1 MTRADR
7 ADRGERA
14 EGIDEKDEA
23 GRYVRTWG
31 AAVAAGWGPAARDAA
46 LWAGVAGVGVFA
58 HREQAYPSPVLQL
71 VLPLLV
77 LAVAVPA
84 GRTRPGAAVFLANA
98 VVASG
103 LADPT
108 TTASPYLAALAVLT
122 CLLGLRSDRA
132 APALLL
138 FGACAAM
145 DLALCA
151 VLGVGAVYWFYAMS
165 YIPAALLLPW
175 LAGRYQQA
183 RRALV
188 HEGWQRARALEQRQR
203 SVAEQARLRERTR
216 IAADMHDSLGHELSL
231 IALRAG
237 ALELSPTLTGQDQ
250 ADLAVLRAAVSDAV
264 GHLRDTIG
272 VLRDGSEGQ
281 ESSAS
286 SVEPVEEL
294 VARTR
299 ESGAMVHLLREETA
313 RALPPLVDRSAY
325 RVVQESLTNAIKH
338 APGSTVRVSI
348 ARQSD
353 RTEVRVTNSAAPAA
367 PATTPPTV
375 PVPGAGRAA
384 GHRGLTGLRERVRLL
399 GGTLHAAPRE
409 GGFEVLATLPDQV
422 HPQHPQHPQ
431 RPRSGG
437 EPWEETAAP
446 GSALRLAAARR
457 STHLRFAAAFAAP
470 VGLALL
476 TLVSG
481 AYLAQQ
487 LTTCVLRPVDFAALR
502 PGQDRVEVD
511 RLLPER
517 QFRYLPDAVR
527 ALPVPPGTD
536 CAYYRSNGN
545 LLDQVDLYRLCY
557 EGSRL
562 VAKDV
567 LPG

>member
-1 MTRADR
+1 MRANRSERAD
-7 ADRGERA
+7 GT
-14 EGIDEKDEA
+14 DEKDEA
-23 GRYVRTWG
+23 GRYMRTWG
-31 AAVAAGWGPAARDAA
+31 AAVAAVRGPAARDAG
-46 LWAGVAGVGVFA
+46 LWAGAAGVGVFA
-58 HREQAYPSPVLQL
+58 HREQAYPSVVLQL

-108 TTASPYLAALAVLT
+108 ATASPYLAALAVLT
-122 CLLGLRSDRA
+122 CLLGLRSDCTA
-132 APALLL
+132 AAALLL
-138 FGACAAM
+138 FGACAAT

-175 LAGRYQQA
+175 LAGRYRQA

-188 HEGWQRARALEQRQR
+188 HEGWQRARDLEQRQR

-237 ALELSPTLTGQDQ
+237 ALELSPTLTGQDR

-272 VLRDGSEGQ
+272 VLRDGSEGH
-281 ESSAS
+281 ESLAS

-299 ESGAMVHLLREETA
+299 ESGVTVHLRREGAA

-353 RTEVRVTNSAAPAA
+353 RTEVRVTNSAAPTTPATSPSAVQA
-367 PATTPPTV
+367 PA
-375 PVPGAGRAA
+375 AGRAA

-422 HPQHPQHPQ
+422 HPKH
-431 RPRSGG
+431 PRSSG
-437 EPWEETAAP
+437 EPQEEAAP
-446 GSALRLAAARR
+446 ESALRLTAARR
-457 STHLRFAAAFAAP
+457 RTRRRFAAAFAAP
-470 VGLALL
+470 VGLGLL
-476 TLVSG
+476 TLVSC

-502 PGQDRVEVD
+502 PGQERVEVA

-517 QFRYLPDAVR
+517 QFRYVPDAVR
-527 ALPVPPGTD
+527 ALPAPAGTD

-562 VAKDV
+562 VGKAV
-567 LPG
+567 LAG

>member
-1 MTRADR
+1 MARPFVGGPPTSQDR
-7 ADRGERA
+7 
-14 EGIDEKDEA
+14 
-23 GRYVRTWG
+23 
-31 AAVAAGWGPAARDAA
+31 
-46 LWAGVAGVGVFA
+46 
-58 HREQAYPSPVLQL
+58 
-71 VLPLLV
+71 
-77 LAVAVPA
+77 
-84 GRTRPGAAVFLANA
+84 
-98 VVASG
+98 
-103 LADPT
+103 
-108 TTASPYLAALAVLT
+108 
-122 CLLGLRSDRA
+122 
-132 APALLL
+132 
-138 FGACAAM
+138 
-145 DLALCA
+145 
-151 VLGVGAVYWFYAMS
+151 
-165 YIPAALLLPW
+165 
-175 LAGRYQQA
+175 
-183 RRALV
+183 
-188 HEGWQRARALEQRQR
+188 
-203 SVAEQARLRERTR
+203 
-216 IAADMHDSLGHELSL
+216 
-231 IALRAG
+231 
-237 ALELSPTLTGQDQ
+237 

-281 ESSAS
+281 ESLVS

-299 ESGAMVHLLREETA
+299 ESGVAVHLRREGAA

-353 RTEVRVTNSAAPAA
+353 RTEVRVTNSAAPTA
-367 PATTPPTV
+367 PATSPSAV
-375 PVPGAGRAA
+375 PAPGAGRAA

-409 GGFEVLATLPDQV
+409 GGFEVFATLPDQV
-422 HPQHPQHPQ
+422 HPKH
-431 RPRSGG
+431 PRSSG
-437 EPWEETAAP
+437 EPQEETAP
-446 GSALRLAAARR
+446 ESALRLTVARR
-457 STHLRFAAAFAAP
+457 STRRRFVAAFAAP
-470 VGLALL
+470 VGVGLL
-476 TLVSG
+476 TLVSC

-502 PGQDRVEVD
+502 PGQERVEVA

-562 VAKDV
+562 VGKDV

>member
-1 MTRADR
+1 M
-7 ADRGERA
+7 
-14 EGIDEKDEA
+14 
-23 GRYVRTWG
+23 
-31 AAVAAGWGPAARDAA
+31 
-46 LWAGVAGVGVFA
+46 
-58 HREQAYPSPVLQL
+58 
-71 VLPLLV
+71 
-77 LAVAVPA
+77 
-84 GRTRPGAAVFLANA
+84 
-98 VVASG
+98 VASG

-108 TTASPYLAALAVLT
+108 TTTSPYSAASAVLSY
-122 CLLGLRSDRA
+122 LLGLRADRT

-138 FGACAAM
+138 FGACAAA

-151 VLGVGAVYWFYAMS
+151 VLGVGAVHWFYALS

-175 LAGRYQQA
+175 LAGRY
-183 RRALV
+183 RRARLTLV
-188 HEGWQRARALEQRQR
+188 HEGWQRAHDLELRQR

-237 ALELSPTLTGQDQ
+237 ALELSPTLTGQDRE
-250 ADLAVLRAAVSDAV
+250 DLAVLRAAVSDAV

-281 ESSAS
+281 EPSAS

-299 ESGAMVHLLREETA
+299 ESGVTVHLRREGTA
-313 RALPPLVDRSAY
+313 RALPSLVDRGAY

-348 ARQSD
+348 ARQED
-353 RTEVRVTNSAAPAA
+353 RTEIRVTNSAAPTVR
-367 PATTPPTV
+367 PATAEPTV
-375 PVPGAGRAA
+375 PPPGAGRAT

-422 HPQHPQHPQ
+422 DPKC
-431 RPRSGG
+431 PRSTG
-437 EPWEETAAP
+437 EHREEADVASE
-446 GSALRLAAARR
+446 SALRLTAVRR
-457 STHLRFAAAFAAP
+457 STGRRFAAALAAP
-470 VGLALL
+470 VGLGLV

-502 PGQDRVEVD
+502 PGQDRGEVA

-517 QFRYLPDAVR
+517 GFRYVPEAVR
-527 ALPVPPGTD
+527 ALPALPGTD